1 MLRRVVHRS
10 SVSNDNPY
18 ELSFSDMMSGL
29 LMVFILATMAL
40 VLQLINVQV
49 DLKTEKEQLTKAE
62 KVREALLIDIQ
73 DELNKEGIE
82 VHLSE
87 NNTVLRIPEQV
98 INFKSASFI
107 LPSGEEN
114 EYRIRRIAE
123 VIDEKLNQADFKDYI
138 DTIFVEGHTDSQPYK
153 DPRIKGNWGL
163 STFRAIQLWEFWA
176 NSEGRAS
183 NLQRLVNKD
192 NKLMFSVSGYADSR
206 PIICIEGETS
216 PSTTSCT
223 ETYPKER
230 RDEAHSK
237 NRRIDIRFTVRK
249 PESKDFGDL

>member
-1 MLRRVVHRS
+1 MLRKRIYKAADS
-10 SVSNDNPY
+10 SDNPY

-29 LMVFILATMAL
+29 LVIFILATMVL
-40 VLQLINVQV
+40 VLQLVNVQV
-49 DLKTEKEQLTKAE
+49 DLKTEKEQLTQAE
-62 KVREALLIDIQ
+62 KVREALLLDIQ
-73 DELNKEGIE
+73 EELNKEGIE

-98 INFKSASFI
+98 ISFKSASFQ
-107 LPSGEEN
+107 LPQGELF

-123 VIDEKLNQADFKDYI
+123 VIDEKLSYGDFKDFI

-163 STFRAIQLWEFWA
+163 STFRAIELWEFWA

-183 NLQRLVNKD
+183 NLQRMVNKD

-206 PIICIEGETS
+206 PIICIEGESDPT
-216 PSTTSCT
+216 TTSCT
-223 ETYPKER
+223 TTYPKER
-230 RDEAHSK
+230 SAEAYSK

-249 PESKDFGDL
+249 PESKEFGDL

>member
-1 MLRRVVHRS
+1 MMRRRMMQKTVEG
-10 SVSNDNPY
+10 DNPY

-29 LMVFILATMAL
+29 LMVFILATMVL

-73 DELNKEGIE
+73 EQLNKEGIE

-87 NNTVLRIPEQV
+87 NNTVLRIPENV
-98 INFKSASFI
+98 LSFKSASFL
-107 LPSGEEN
+107 LPSGPEN
-114 EYRIRRIAE
+114 EYRIQRIAE
-123 VIDEKLNQADFKDYI
+123 VIDEKLEQRDFKDYI

-153 DPRIKGNWGL
+153 DQRIKGNWGL
-163 STFRAIQLWEFWA
+163 STFRAIQLWEFWG
-176 NSEGRAS
+176 NCQGRAS
-183 NLQRLVNKD
+183 NLKKLVNKD

-206 PIICIEGETS
+206 PIICIEGVTD
-216 PSTTSCT
+216 PSITNCT
-223 ETYPKER
+223 ATYPKER
-230 RDEAHSK
+230 SAEAFSK

-249 PESKDFGDL
+249 PESKDFGNL